1 MKTILAGLLCLLATA
16 ATAAGERPSM
26 DDIRQQCRVE
36 AKLRAHGGDARKA
49 YRREC
54 VERARAER
62 SRGR

>member
-1 MKTILAGLLCLLATA
+1 MLATA
-16 ATAAGERPSM
+16 ATAAGERPTM